1 MRGYLTQRS
10 KGSWRLVVDAGTDPE
25 TGKRR
30 QVTKTVRMTKR
41 QAEDELAQFITEV
54 AGGRHA
60 AGDMTFRTLV
70 TRWLANVETDL
81 SESTVEK
88 YESVLRLYILPVL
101 GDRLVRKLRA
111 GDLDEVY
118 AAMKKKGKS
127 PAYVRKAHTI
137 CSGALAQAVRWE
149 LIAANPAANA
159 RPGKLPRAKNR
170 APKTDVVQ
178 RLLEAVQKCDPE
190 FYAYVQLDVLTG
202 GRRGEVCALRWC
214 DLDLEARTITFRA
227 GVVATKGKLILKG
240 TKTDD
245 DRTITIP
252 RTTVKVLKAHRRLLR
267 ERLLACGIPLA
278 DDSFVFPATID
289 ASRPV
294 RPDVI
299 SHRWLRIRRT
309 VPGGEPVRLH
319 DLRHHAATQLI
330 AEGTNP
336 RTVMARMGW
345 TSSRTL
351 DRYTASVDEKDVEAA
366 DRLEARLKRKPG

>member
-30 QVTKTVRMTKR
+30 QVTKTVRGTKR
-41 QAEDELAQFITEV
+41 FAEGELAQLITEV

-70 TRWLANVETDL
+70 ARWLANVETDL
-81 SESTVEK
+81 SELTVEK
-88 YESVLRLYILPVL
+88 YESVLRLHVLPVI

-118 AAMKKKGKS
+118 ALMRSKGKS

-149 LIAANPAANA
+149 LIAANPATNA

-170 APKTDVVQ
+170 APKTSVVQ
-178 RLLEAVQKCDPE
+178 ELLAAVEKHDPE
-190 FYAYVQLDVLTG
+190 FFAFVQLDALTG
-202 GRRGEVCALRWC
+202 GRRGEVCALRWR
-214 DLDLEARTITFRA
+214 DVDLEARTVTFQA
-227 GVVATKGKLILKG
+227 GVVTTKGKLTVKS
-240 TKTDD
+240 TKTDE
-245 DRTITIP
+245 DRTLTIP
-252 RTTVKVLKAHRRLLR
+252 RSTVKVLKAHRRLLR
-267 ERLLACGIPLA
+267 ERLLACGIALA

-289 ASRPV
+289 ATRPV

-299 SHRWLRIRRT
+299 SHRWLRIRKT
-309 VPGGEPVRLH
+309 VAGGGPVRLH

-351 DRYTASVDEKDVEAA
+351 DRYTAAVDEKDVEAA
-366 DRLEARLKRKPG
+366 DRLEQRLKREPG